1 MSKMRPSK
9 IEYKCYKMLFNKEAW
24 HYSFKKDERIF
35 TVPRNRN
42 SIFLFFMICYYI
54 QDPYLKN
61 MEDTVWTLRKPS
73 KILNPASKLASHD
86 MRQVILSQF
95 FISKLIFKKIL

>member
-1 MSKMRPSK
+1 
-9 IEYKCYKMLFNKEAW
+9 
-24 HYSFKKDERIF
+24 
-35 TVPRNRN
+35 
-42 SIFLFFMICYYI
+42 
-54 QDPYLKN
+54 
-61 MEDTVWTLRKPS
+61 MEDKVWTLRKPS

>member
-1 MSKMRPSK
+1 MRPSK

-42 SIFLFFMICYYI
+42 SIFLFFMIYLLLYTRSLFKEHGRYSMDTKKAF
-54 QDPYLKN
+54 QDFESCL
-61 MEDTVWTLRKPS
+61 
-73 KILNPASKLASHD
+73 
-86 MRQVILSQF
+86 
-95 FISKLIFKKIL
+95 